1 MNSFSSMRI
10 SASGMSA
17 ERLRMD
23 TISANLA
30 NSETTKT
37 ADGGPYVRKIAV
49 FKEALDA
56 AGNENGVQAVG
67 IVKDNSEL
75 RKVYDPT
82 NPEAAADGYVTYPN
96 VNVLNEM
103 ADMMVATRSYEA
115 NVDTLTANKGM
126 FMKALEI
133 GK

>member
-1 MNSFSSMRI
+1 MNAFSSMRI

-23 TISANLA
+23 TITSNMANA
-30 NSETTKT
+30 ETTRT
-37 ADGGPYVRKIAV
+37 DEGGPYKRKVAV
-49 FKEALDA
+49 FQESFDA
-56 AGNENGVQAVG
+56 ARNANGVKAVA
-67 IVKDNSEL
+67 IEDDNSDF

-82 NPEAAADGYVTYPN
+82 NPDADNTGYVTYPN

-103 ADMMVATRSYEA
+103 ADMIVSTRAYEA
-115 NVDTLTANKGM
+115 NVDTLTANKSM
-126 FMKALEI
+126 FTKALEI

>member
-30 NSETTKT
+30 NAETTKT

-67 IVKDNSEL
+67 IVKDKSEL

-103 ADMMVATRSYEA
+103 SDMMVATRSYEA

>member
-1 MNSFSSMRI
+1 MNAFSSMRI

-23 TISANLA
+23 TITSNLA
-30 NSETTKT
+30 NAETTRT
-37 ADGGPYVRKIAV
+37 DEGGPYTRKVAV
-49 FKEALDA
+49 FKEAYDKA
-56 AGNENGVQAVG
+56 RNPNGVTAVA
-67 IVKDNSEL
+67 IEDDTSDF
-75 RKVYDPT
+75 RKVYDPS
-82 NPEAAADGYVTYPN
+82 NPDADNEGYVTYPN

-103 ADMMVATRSYEA
+103 ADMIVSTRAYEA

-126 FMKALEI
+126 FTKALEI

>member
-37 ADGGPYVRKIAV
+37 AEGGPYVRKIAV

-82 NPEAAADGYVTYPN
+82 NPEAGADGYVTYPN

-115 NVDTLTANKGM
+115 NVDTLTADKGM